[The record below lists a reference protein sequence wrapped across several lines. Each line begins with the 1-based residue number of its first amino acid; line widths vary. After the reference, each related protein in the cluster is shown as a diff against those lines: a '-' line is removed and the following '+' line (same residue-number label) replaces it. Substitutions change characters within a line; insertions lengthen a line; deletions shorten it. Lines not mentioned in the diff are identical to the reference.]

1 MATPARKVQIGQ
13 ISIDG
18 TTMEDKHTT
27 ISNHELVEFNV
38 ADFKGYDYCKL
49 AICAIDYT
57 NVEEE
62 AEDTPV
68 QLKGTTGGKIIPLG
82 TIKIKS

>member
-1 MATPARKVQIGQ
+1 MAGRRPRAGRH
-13 ISIDG
+13 SSDDS
-18 TTMEDKHTT
+18 E
-27 ISNHELVEFNV
+27 
-38 ADFKGYDYCKL
+38 YDYCKL

-57 NVEEE
+57 DVEEE

-68 QLKGTTGGKIIPLG
+68 QLKSTTGGKIIPLG

>member
-1 MATPARKVQIGQ
+1 MAAPAPKIQIGQ

-18 TTMEDKHTT
+18 TTMKDKHTT
-27 ISNHELVEFNV
+27 INNHDLVEFNV
-38 ADFKGYDYCKL
+38 VDFKKYGYCKL

-57 NVEEE
+57 DVVDE

-68 QLKGTTGGKIIPLG
+68 QLKSTTGGKIIPLG